1 MRKYSIE
8 FAALLDDVTKARNRA
23 THAKISIGKEPV
35 WRMLKDCERYVRQGY
50 EESRRV
56 S

>member
-1 MRKYSIE
+1 MRKYSAE
-8 FAALLDDVTKARNRA
+8 SAALLDNVTKARNRTA
-23 THAKISIGKEPV
+23 HGKTSIGKERV
-35 WRMLKDCERYVRQGY
+35 WSMLKDCERFVKQSY